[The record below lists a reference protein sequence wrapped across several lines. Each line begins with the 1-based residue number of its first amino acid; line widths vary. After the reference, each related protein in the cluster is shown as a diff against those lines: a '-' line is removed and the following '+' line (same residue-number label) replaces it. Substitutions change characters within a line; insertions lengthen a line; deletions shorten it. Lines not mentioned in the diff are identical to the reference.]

1 MGLFGDIWKGIT
13 GVPRAVGALL
23 GAGDSDFGDFRGA
36 AGALGDTLG
45 LAAPILGA
53 TGVGAPAA
61 LGLGAIGGVLQKA
74 DDEGAKFEDFV
85 GSGLKNAA
93 IGGAGH
99 LAGGVAGKLGGAAGG
114 TGQATA
120 YRVGE
125 TLSGEAAK
133 RGGLA
138 GVGKVLGGAGRY
150 LGENPEVLMAGL
162 GTAADVY
169 GAGQQGEAQD
179 RQYQFMVEQA
189 KLQEEERARMREERE
204 RQRRQDQIGMLLQGI
219 QGFRSQRY

>member
-74 DDEGAKFEDFV
+74 DDEGANFGDFV
-85 GSGLKNAA
+85 GGGLKGAA
-93 IGGAGH
+93 IGGAVGTV
-99 LAGGVAGKLGGAAGG
+99 GGMM
-114 TGQATA
+114 
-120 YRVGE
+120 VGE
-125 TLSGEAAK
+125 HRSKKFCPVCGQSYTEDMVYCPK
-133 RGGLA
+133 D
-138 GVGKVLGGAGRY
+138 GAELKY
-150 LGENPEVLMAGL
+150 K
-162 GTAADVY
+162 
-169 GAGQQGEAQD
+169 Q
-179 RQYQFMVEQA
+179 
-189 KLQEEERARMREERE
+189 
-204 RQRRQDQIGMLLQGI
+204 
-219 QGFRSQRY
+219 